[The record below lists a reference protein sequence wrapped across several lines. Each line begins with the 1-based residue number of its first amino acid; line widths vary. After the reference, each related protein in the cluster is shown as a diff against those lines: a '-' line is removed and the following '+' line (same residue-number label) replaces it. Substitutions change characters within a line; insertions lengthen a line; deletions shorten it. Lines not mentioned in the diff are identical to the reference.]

1 MEQSVQE
8 FLMNLF
14 WGLLPTAGV
23 SYNTYKGEFEHFFY
37 SLYHLYIEHYVN
49 IKVIIS
55 YYTTNNNNIAP
66 SPNIDYLYI
75 K

>member
-23 SYNTYKGEFEHFFY
+23 SYNTYKGEFEHFFIV
-37 SLYHLYIEHYVN
+37 YIMYILN
-49 IKVIIS
+49 IMS
-55 YYTTNNNNIAP
+55 T
-66 SPNIDYLYI
+66 
-75 K
+75 